1 MLNIQTLASS
11 SAGNCYSLSTDTS
24 KLFVEA
30 GLPINQIKSAVC
42 YTVQDY
48 YGCLVSHEHQDHAK
62 GAEALMKAGVDC
74 YMSQGTADAL
84 GLSGHRLHI
93 VKAMKQFRID
103 GGWTVLPFDTVH
115 DCAEPLGFLIAAGGE
130 KVLFATDTAYLK
142 YTFTGLTKIMIE
154 CNYSKEA
161 LASSG
166 IPAAQK
172 SRLMLS
178 HFGLDNVLDFL
189 NANDL
194 SKLKEVWLLHLSD
207 RHADEG
213 EIFDAVSKATEASV
227 YVTTP

>member
-1 MLNIQTLASS
+1 
-11 SAGNCYSLSTDTS
+11 
-24 KLFVEA
+24 
-30 GLPINQIKSAVC
+30 
-42 YTVQDY
+42 
-48 YGCLVSHEHQDHAK
+48 
-62 GAEALMKAGVDC
+62 MKAGVDC

-93 VKAMKQFRID
+93 VRAMKQFKVA
-103 GGWTVLPFDTVH
+103 GEWTVLPFDTVH

-154 CNYSKEA
+154 CNYSTEA

-189 NANDL
+189 KANDL

-207 RHADEG
+207 RHADEV